1 MFERAAVSKKRWRA
15 SVKTLLFSGLIYPIS
30 QLAPLGRFISFA
42 FGLNVAKRYD
52 RLFEI
57 IDRYKCHR
65 IMEIG
70 TYDGEHA
77 KQMIETA
84 KKHFPA
90 NEVEYY
96 GFDLFELLDEHKLK
110 EELSKKPPPY
120 HIVKRKLEETGAKI
134 FLFKGDT
141 REVLPRVV
149 NTLPTMDFIFIDG
162 GHSLKTI
169 ESDWRYA
176 QAVMGP
182 NTIVVFDDYW
192 NRFDAGCKA
201 LIDALDRANFD
212 VEILP
217 PKDRFLKEDGFL
229 EINLAKVT
237 RKHS

>member
-15 SVKTLLFSGLIYPIS
+15 SVKALLFSGLIYPIS

-52 RLFEI
+52 RLLEI
-57 IDRYKCHR
+57 IDRYKCRR

-110 EELSKKPPPY
+110 EELSKKPL
-120 HIVKRKLEETGAKI
+120 HIT
-134 FLFKGDT
+134 
-141 REVLPRVV
+141 
-149 NTLPTMDFIFIDG
+149 
-162 GHSLKTI
+162 SLSGSLGKQ
-169 ESDWRYA
+169 EQRYS
-176 QAVMGP
+176 
-182 NTIVVFDDYW
+182 
-192 NRFDAGCKA
+192 
-201 LIDALDRANFD
+201 
-212 VEILP
+212 
-217 PKDRFLKEDGFL
+217 FLKE
-229 EINLAKVT
+229 T
-237 RKHS
+237 RGRSCPGLSTPYPQWTSYSLTVGTP